1 MKIIKRLLTAA
12 SAFGVIGLSNAGFA
26 SAGEAEVGSQTISAE
41 TSNMIP
47 EAAAATASPA
57 ALLDAASRESLEARY
72 LTLRERVTALQPA
85 PTPADAAD
93 LAASG
98 RPIRIEA
105 ASEVTTIRKNFVNT
119 RAQAVSSTLAE
130 TAAAN
135 DQREVLYAGNTYLSR
150 SLDSGVTW
158 SALTYPAGPAEA
170 PTACCD
176 GDVVHHAPTDTTFN
190 IMLYVNA
197 ALTNGN
203 IRIFV
208 RRGSNNPADCTY
220 LIDPGGAAN
229 NVLPDYPHIAVS
241 NGFLYLSTNSI
252 QNGTTWIGSQMRRFN
267 VAQMSNCQ
275 STTTNTFT
283 YTGSVGQRVFTP
295 AEGAT
300 TTMMW
305 GTLDSATVFR
315 VFKWPEST
323 TTVTQTT
330 KSVNASAFNNPD
342 CRGGTGNFDF
352 IERST
357 STSIAGFRMRG
368 AIAGANTQWL
378 WHSSAIGGQTQAH
391 LRGLVV
397 NTTTLATVAQPLVF
411 NNGFC
416 IGYPALG
423 GNSDGEFALSVAA
436 GGRAG
441 GGGTAAQGYVSVD
454 DSSTAGFFFAVISRT
469 ASGTHNRT
477 DGRFGDYF
485 TVRNSDRCARTWV
498 ATNYALSGGNTL
510 PAHVNARYIEFQS
523 STEPSCPS

>member
-1 MKIIKRLLTAA
+1 
-12 SAFGVIGLSNAGFA
+12 
-26 SAGEAEVGSQTISAE
+26 
-41 TSNMIP
+41 
-47 EAAAATASPA
+47 
-57 ALLDAASRESLEARY
+57 
-72 LTLRERVTALQPA
+72 
-85 PTPADAAD
+85 
-93 LAASG
+93 
-98 RPIRIEA
+98 
-105 ASEVTTIRKNFVNT
+105 
-119 RAQAVSSTLAE
+119 
-130 TAAAN
+130 
-135 DQREVLYAGNTYLSR
+135 
-150 SLDSGVTW
+150 
-158 SALTYPAGPAEA
+158 
-170 PTACCD
+170 
-176 GDVVHHAPTDTTFN
+176 
-190 IMLYVNA
+190 
-197 ALTNGN
+197 
-203 IRIFV
+203 
-208 RRGSNNPADCTY
+208 
-220 LIDPGGAAN
+220 
-229 NVLPDYPHIAVS
+229 
-241 NGFLYLSTNSI
+241 LYLSTNSI

-295 AEGAT
+295 VEGAT